1 MTALAGMASFWL
13 MGRAV
18 TDGRTADAAVCLIL
32 ALVSTA
38 LWGAAS

>member
-1 MTALAGMASFWL
+1 MTALAGMASLWM

-18 TDGRTADAAVCLIL
+18 TDGRTADAALCLVL
-32 ALVSTA
+32 ALASVA